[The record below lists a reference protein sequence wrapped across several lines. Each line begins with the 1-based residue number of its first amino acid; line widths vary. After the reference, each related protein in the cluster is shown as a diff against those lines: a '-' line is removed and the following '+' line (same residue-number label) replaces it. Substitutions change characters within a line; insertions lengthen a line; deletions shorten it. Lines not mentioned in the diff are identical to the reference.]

1 MRKLACHPLGAIIIS
16 ILAVVTAGKAHAC
29 SLSGDFVGTTNFEL
43 VRNADAIVVAEA
55 VSASQTEDAGTVEYR
70 VLEVIKGDP
79 PDRVHNDFAY
89 FGTPV
94 PSRPMTFIGANPD
107 SAGCV
112 RTAFEPGGKY
122 VLFLKAESDQRYV
135 VRRDTHARIAED
147 YDGPDSYWVRA
158 IRYYMS
164 TQDGRDQI
172 EQLAFLETE
181 VQRLSEFEDQSF
193 ERILQLDIADHLS
206 TLSMAKPTDYLV
218 RAFEGADG
226 GKIFPDFGNLPGPE
240 GSETINQILGLAP
253 IFEDDT
259 QNDLNERMKT
269 RALSALSRRS
279 DSEAASFFT
288 QRVDAGSQEPEFI
301 GAAIPF
307 FVRRGELEKAR
318 MLADRHAFVVLNL
331 APRDEATAFY
341 DGLNEFANDL
351 ASDAGP
357 PWQSDDEIAAWW
369 PAFSFAARQTM
380 HFRFGYELTFNV
392 SDDAELEALRPA
404 DYRTYPNLSFAIA
417 DSYDDHIV
425 DWAEQEVARLI
436 SAGVETY
443 EEDYFVPLGVLLI
456 DYSSDRRTR
465 IDSVFCGSEEGR
477 YLVLRYLGKHPGIY
491 AEELAFRLAAQ
502 KLNDEERETL
512 LSSLYMFA
520 ANDRQGSGYVDS
532 DTDYLINQLI
542 KGKRVSLKN
551 RDIEPLVCK

>member
-1 MRKLACHPLGAIIIS
+1 MIAMFV
-16 ILAVVTAGKAHAC
+16 ILQSGKAYAC
-29 SLSGDFVGTTNFEL
+29 SLSGDFVGTTNFGL

-79 PDRVHNDFAY
+79 PDRVHNDFAN
-89 FGTPV
+89 FGTAV

-122 VLFLKAESDQRYV
+122 VLFLNAESDQRYV

-164 TQDGRDQI
+164 AQDGRDQM

-181 VQRLSEFEDQSF
+181 VQRLSQFEDQSF

-218 RAFEGADG
+218 RAFDGAEGG
-226 GKIFPDFGNLPGPE
+226 RIFPDFGNLPGPE

-253 IFEDDT
+253 LFDNDT
-259 QNDLNERMKT
+259 QTDLNRRMKT
-269 RALSALSRRS
+269 SALNALSRKS
-279 DSEAASFFT
+279 DAEAESFFT
-288 QRVDAGSQEPEFI
+288 QRVDGGSQDPELL
-301 GAAIPF
+301 GAAIRF

-318 MLADRHAFVVLNL
+318 MLAEQHTFVVLNL

-341 DGLNEFANDL
+341 DGLNEFNDDL

-357 PWQSDDEIAAWW
+357 PWHSDAKIAAWW
-369 PAFSFAARQTM
+369 PAFSFAVNQTL
-380 HFRFGYELTFNV
+380 HFRFGYELRFNV
-392 SDDAELEALRPA
+392 YDDAELEALRPV
-404 DYRTYPNLSFAIA
+404 DYRTSPNISFAIA
-417 DSYDDHIV
+417 DSYDDQIV
-425 DWAEQEVARLI
+425 EWAELEVTRLI

-443 EEDYFVPLGVLLI
+443 EQDYAVPLGVLLI
-456 DYSSDRRTR
+456 DYSSDRRAR
-465 IDSVFCGSEEGR
+465 IESVFCGSKEGR
-477 YLVLRYLGKHPGIY
+477 RLVLRYLGKHPGFY
-491 AEELAFRLAAQ
+491 TEELAFRLAAQ
-502 KLNDEERETL
+502 KLNTEERETL

-520 ANDRQGSGYVDS
+520 ADDRQGNGYVDS
-532 DTDYLINQLI
+532 DNVYLINRLI
-542 KGKRVSLKN
+542 KGKSVTLKN
-551 RDIEPLVCK
+551 REIEPLVCQ

>member
-1 MRKLACHPLGAIIIS
+1 VTKHVRHLAAIMIAMFA
-16 ILAVVTAGKAHAC
+16 ILQSGKAHAC

-79 PDRVHNDFAY
+79 PDRVHNDFAN
-89 FGTPV
+89 FGTAV

-122 VLFLKAESDQRYV
+122 VLFLNAESDQRYV

-164 TQDGRDQI
+164 AQDGPDQM

-181 VQRLSEFEDQSF
+181 VQRLSQFEDQSF

-218 RAFEGADG
+218 RAFEGAYG

-253 IFEDDT
+253 LFDDDT
-259 QNDLNERMKT
+259 QTDLNDRMKT
-269 RALSALSRRS
+269 RALNALSRRS
-279 DSEAASFFT
+279 DATAASFFT
-288 QRVDAGSQEPEFI
+288 QRVDGGSQDPELL
-301 GAAIPF
+301 GAAIRF
-307 FVRRGELEKAR
+307 FVRFGELEKAR
-318 MLADRHAFVVLNL
+318 MLAEQHAFVVLNL
-331 APRDEATAFY
+331 APQDGAARFHSGMGEFDRSPAPGTAPY
-341 DGLNEFANDL
+341 WKNH
-351 ASDAGP
+351 P
-357 PWQSDDEIAAWW
+357 EIAAWW

-380 HFRFGYELTFNV
+380 HFRFGYGLAFSI
-392 SDDAELEALRPA
+392 SDDAELEALRPV
-404 DYRTYPNLSFAIA
+404 DYRTNPNLSFAIA

-443 EEDYFVPLGVLLI
+443 EEDYAVPLGVLLI

-465 IDSVFCGSEEGR
+465 IETMFCGSEEGR
-477 YLVLRYLGKHPGIY
+477 YLVLRYLGKHPGFY
-491 AEELAFRLAAQ
+491 TGQLAFQLAAQ
-502 KLNDEERETL
+502 KLDIEERETL

-520 ANDRQGSGYVDS
+520 AHDRKDSGYVDS
-532 DTDYLINQLI
+532 DTDNLINRLI

-551 RDIEPLVCK
+551 REIEPLVCK